1 MSLRTS
7 FVHGATAILLA
18 FALPAAGQAPGLEST
33 APPARFADPARVDKL
48 SRAFPAIDAIMRDFA
63 ASNDVP
69 GMAFGVVIDGRL
81 ALSGAY
87 GYRDVVARAP
97 VDENTVF
104 RIASMTKSFTAA
116 AILQLRDQ
124 GLLSIEDPVEVHVPE
139 LEGLLYPT
147 SDSPRLT
154 IRHLLTHSAGF
165 PEDNPWGDQQLDATD
180 ALMSEWMREGIPFST
195 APGTAYEYSNYGFSI
210 LGRIIANVS
219 GMPYPRYVRE
229 RLLEP
234 LGMTVTTLEAS
245 AVPADRLAHGYRLQD
260 GEWLDEPPLPDGSF
274 GPMGG
279 MLTSAGD
286 LGRWVGFMLDA
297 FPPRDGGE
305 EGPLRRASR
314 REMQQVSRY
323 AGSTAIVN
331 GEGEVEMVAGGYGY
345 ALRVQQ
351 TCEYPSMVWHTGGLP
366 GYGSIM
372 RWYPDYGV
380 GVFAM
385 GNRTYTRFTTVADET
400 VRLLA
405 ETGGLEPRL
414 PQPSPV
420 LLTRQEQVTRLIQR
434 WDDPLADDLAAM
446 NLFRDEPRDR
456 RRAAIERLV
465 AEAGGECG
473 EMGAIDAENALRGR
487 WRMRCRDGDLRVSIT
502 LSPTVP
508 ARVQALDVV
517 PIRRDEPLRSGQ
529 VCRV

>member
-1 MSLRTS
+1 MSLRTL
-7 FVHGATAILLA
+7 FVHATTVFLLT
-18 FALPAAGQAPGLEST
+18 FALAASAQSPGLESI
-33 APPARFADPARVDKL
+33 APPSAFADRARMEKL
-48 SRAFPAIDAIMRDFA
+48 SRAFPAIDTAMREFA

-69 GMAFGVVIDGRL
+69 GMVFGVVIDGRL

-87 GYRDVVARAP
+87 GFRDATIQAP
-97 VDENTVF
+97 VGDYTVF

-124 GLLSIEDPVEVHVPE
+124 GLLSLEDPVELHVPE
-139 LEGLLYPT
+139 LEQLVYPT
-147 SDSPRLT
+147 SDSPRIT
-154 IRHLLTHSAGF
+154 IRHLMTHSTGF

-180 ALMSEWMREGIPFST
+180 ELMSAWMLEGIPFST
-195 APGTAYEYSNYGFSI
+195 APGTAFEYSNYGFSI
-210 LGRIIANVS
+210 LGRIIASVS
-219 GMPYPRYVRE
+219 GLSYPRYMRE

-245 AVPADRLAHGYRLQD
+245 TVPADRLAHGYRLRD
-260 GEWLDEPPLPDGSF
+260 GEWLDEPLLPDGSF

-279 MLTSAGD
+279 MLTSVAD

-297 FPPRDGGE
+297 FPPRDEGD
-305 EGPLRRASR
+305 EGPLGRASR
-314 REMQQVSRY
+314 REMQQVARY
-323 AGSTAIVN
+323 AGSTVVT
-331 GEGEVEMVAGGYGY
+331 GSEGELELVAGGYGY
-345 ALRVQQ
+345 GLRVQQ

-385 GNRTYTRFTTVADET
+385 GNRTYTRFTTVVDET

-456 RRAAIERLV
+456 RRDAIERLV
-465 AEAGGECG
+465 SEAGGECE

-502 LSPTVP
+502 LSPTIP

-517 PIRRDEPLRSGQ
+517 PIGRDEPLRSGQ
-529 VCRV
+529 VCRA